1 MSDLINKSELIDWL
15 RGKKYIMV
23 DETSDI
29 MSEDFENK
37 HKWELSRNCFINDA
51 VRYIQ
56 EQPAVKAVP
65 VTAEWIKLDEIERDP
80 IIEHGRVY
88 RNYSATFRCS
98 KCYTTFAGSNLYFN
112 YCPYCG
118 KKMKG
123 VKNNG

>member
-1 MSDLINKSELIDWL
+1 MRPIDADKLREEWL
-15 RGKKYIMV
+15 ENGENEYVYDTNAVLESIDRQPTIEA
-23 DETSDI
+23 ET
-29 MSEDFENK
+29 E
-37 HKWELSRNCFINDA
+37 
-51 VRYIQ
+51 
-56 EQPAVKAVP
+56 
-65 VTAEWIKLDEIERDP
+65 TAEWIMDEIERDP